1 VFNVL
6 KGHSAMY
13 GTHPWHWYL
22 SQGAPAVLGTSLPLL
37 LVLPC
42 LNRATTTLGLLALGG
57 WTVLAYSLL
66 AHKEFRFIMS
76 LVPVASV
83 LAGHA
88 LDLLL
93 SLKKWRVLGRFGCAA
108 LLINLP
114 ALLWFCLIHQRGTLD
129 VMTFLRSNITDG
141 SSVFFLM
148 PCHSTPYYSHIH
160 RNIQMEFL
168 ECPPLLNAGDIDTQK
183 EFYTD
188 PERWLDSRYSASQT
202 NLPTHIVMFD
212 ALVKEIE
219 SFLKLHNY
227 QEINRVF
234 HTLQP
239 PESKIGTHIVVYHK
253 NSIRFSRHAHAQRW
267 VTSRAHTL
275 TRSAAPGHLH
285 GLSRSPSSRR
295 SGSTA
300 RPGRLCLSPC
310 KVPRRCQQYG
320 ILSEDRE

>member
-93 SLKKWRVLGRFGCAA
+93 SLKKWRGSYIHTSTNTVYRNWS
-108 LLINLP
+108 NL
-114 ALLWFCLIHQRGTLD
+114 
-129 VMTFLRSNITDG
+129 M
-141 SSVFFLM
+141 
-148 PCHSTPYYSHIH
+148 
-160 RNIQMEFL
+160 
-168 ECPPLLNAGDIDTQK
+168 
-183 EFYTD
+183 
-188 PERWLDSRYSASQT
+188 
-202 NLPTHIVMFD
+202 
-212 ALVKEIE
+212 
-219 SFLKLHNY
+219 
-227 QEINRVF
+227 
-234 HTLQP
+234 
-239 PESKIGTHIVVYHK
+239 
-253 NSIRFSRHAHAQRW
+253 
-267 VTSRAHTL
+267 
-275 TRSAAPGHLH
+275 
-285 GLSRSPSSRR
+285 
-295 SGSTA
+295 
-300 RPGRLCLSPC
+300 
-310 KVPRRCQQYG
+310 
-320 ILSEDRE
+320 